1 MGLFQEV
8 KISKKKR
15 KLDQNIENTQDQKSF
30 LCLPYV
36 NEQHKR
42 KVLTILRKNKLLAT
56 TKVSF
61 TPGKKVVLNFM
72 FISNSFNRM

>member
-1 MGLFQEV
+1 MCKGGKKLPWAYF
-8 KISKKKR
+8 KKSKYQKEKETGS
-15 KLDQNIENTQDQKSF
+15 NIENTQDQKSF

-42 KVLTILRKNKLLAT
+42 KVLTILRKNKILAN

-61 TPGKKVVLNFM
+61 APG
-72 FISNSFNRM
+72 